1 MPDKTFLVH
10 VKVENRQVRKR
21 LEEIIQSDP
30 ALRVQAFDKTRRPD
44 LVLYELGD
52 DTERDFQVLQSLMN
66 SDALGEVFLTSDRT
80 DSQLL
85 LKAMRMGVKEFLL
98 QPLNEQDVRQALAGF
113 KVRSQQASGHTVPGK
128 LGRIISIMG
137 SKGGVG
143 TTTVAVNL
151 AVSLAE
157 TKAKQSVALVD
168 LNAVVGEIPLFL
180 AVRPSYHWG
189 EIMQNI
195 GRLDSAFLMNIMVR
209 HGSGLYVLPSPSKLN
224 GYPVATPDTMQ
235 RVLNVLRDM
244 FDVVVIDGGQSM
256 DNAYLKVIEMSDALL
271 IISILSLPCLHN
283 THNLLRSLK
292 GLSILPED
300 RMRVVINRYL
310 KKSDV
315 SIPEAEESIKQEIF
329 WSIPNDYKAT
339 MSAINQGKPL
349 SQVVSKAPVTR
360 SISEMANYLV
370 KEDNEDTTKRPKR
383 FRW

>member
-1 MPDKTFLVH
+1 MTDKTFLVH
-10 VKVENRQVRKR
+10 MKVENRQVRKK
-21 LEEIIQSDP
+21 LEDIIKSDP
-30 ALRVQAFDKTRRPD
+30 ALQVQAFDKTRRPD

-52 DTERDFQVLQSLMN
+52 DTERDFQVLRSLMN
-66 SDALGEVFLTSDRT
+66 SDALGEVFLTSNRT

-360 SISEMANYLV
+360 SISEMAEYLLR
-370 KEDNEDTTKRPKR
+370 EDNEDTTKRPKR

>member
-1 MPDKTFLVH
+1 MTDKKFLVH

-44 LVLYELGD
+44 LVIYEMGD

-98 QPLNEQDVRQALAGF
+98 QPLNEQEVRQALAGF
-113 KVRSQQASGHTVPGK
+113 KARSGQASGHTVPGK

-256 DNAYLKVIEMSDALL
+256 DSAYLKVIEMSDALL

-283 THNLLRSLK
+283 THNLLQSLK
-292 GLSILPED
+292 GLSILPQD

-310 KKSDV
+310 KRSDI
-315 SIPEAEESIKQEIF
+315 SIPEAQESIKQEIF

-360 SISEMANYLV
+360 SISEMAEYLLR
-370 KEDNEDTTKRPKR
+370 EDNEDTTKRPKR

>member
-1 MPDKTFLVH
+1 MPDQTLLVH
-10 VKVENRQVRKR
+10 VKVANRIVRKK

-30 ALRVQAFDKTRRPD
+30 GLRVQGSGDTRRPD
-44 LVLYELGD
+44 LVIYELGD
-52 DTERDFQVLQSLMN
+52 NTERDFQVLQSFMN
-66 SDALGEVFLTSDRT
+66 SDALGEVFLTSNRT

-98 QPLNEQDVRQALAGF
+98 QPLNEQEARQALAGF
-113 KVRSQQASGHTVPGK
+113 KGRRGPSGRTGPGK
-128 LGRIISIMG
+128 VGRIISVMG

-143 TTTVAVNL
+143 ATTVAVNL

-157 TKAKQSVALVD
+157 RKTEQSIALVD

-180 AVRPSYHWG
+180 AVKPSYHWG
-189 EIMQNI
+189 EIIQNI
-195 GRLDSAFLMNIMVR
+195 GRLDSAFLMTILVR

-224 GYPVATPDTMQ
+224 GYPVATPETMQ
-235 RVLNVLRDM
+235 RVLSNLQDM

-256 DNAYLKVIEMSDALL
+256 DSAYLKVIEMSDTLL

-283 THNLLRSLK
+283 THNLLQSLK
-292 GLSILPED
+292 SLSILPQD
-300 RMRVVINRYL
+300 RMQVVINRYL

-315 SIPEAEESIKQEIF
+315 SIREAEESIRKKIF

-349 SQVVSKAPVTR
+349 SQVVRKASVTQ
-360 SISEMANYLV
+360 SIKEMADYLV
-370 KEDNEDTTKRPKR
+370 QEDKEDNKKRPKR
-383 FRW
+383 FK

>member
-1 MPDKTFLVH
+1 MSDKTFLVH

-30 ALRVQAFDKTRRPD
+30 ALRIQAFDKTQRPD
-44 LVLYELGD
+44 LIIYELGD
-52 DTERDFQVLQSLMN
+52 DTERDFKVLQSLMN
-66 SDALGEVFLTSDRT
+66 SDALGEVFLTSERT

-85 LKAMRMGVKEFLL
+85 LKAMRMGVKEFLI

-113 KVRSQQASGHTVPGK
+113 KARTGQSVHTAPAERGK
-128 LGRIISIMG
+128 IISIVG

-157 TKAKQSVALVD
+157 TKAIKSVALVD

-224 GYPVATPDTMQ
+224 GYPIATPDTMQ

-256 DNAYLKVIEMSDALL
+256 DSAYLKVIEMSDALL

-283 THNLLRSLK
+283 THNLLQSLK
-292 GLSILPED
+292 GLSILPQD

-315 SIPEAEESIKQEIF
+315 SIPEAEESIRQEIF

>member
-1 MPDKTFLVH
+1 MPDKTLLVH
-10 VKVENRQVRKR
+10 VKAGNRQVRKK

-30 ALRVQAFDKTRRPD
+30 GLRVRGSGDTQRPD
-44 LVLYELGD
+44 LVIYELGD
-52 DTERDFQVLQSLMN
+52 DTERDFQVLQSLIN
-66 SDALGEVFLTSDRT
+66 SDALGEVFLTSNRT
-80 DSQLL
+80 DPQLL

-98 QPLNEQDVRQALAGF
+98 QPLNEQEVRQALAGL
-113 KVRSQQASGHTVPGK
+113 KARSGPSGPAVPGK
-128 LGRIISIMG
+128 IGRIISVMG

-157 TKAKQSVALVD
+157 RKAEQSIALVD

-180 AVRPSYHWG
+180 AVKPSYHWG
-189 EIMQNI
+189 EIIQNI

-235 RVLNVLRDM
+235 RVLNVLRDI
-244 FDVVVIDGGQSM
+244 FDFVVIDGGQSM
-256 DNAYLKVIEMSDALL
+256 DNAYLKVIEMSDTLL

-283 THNLLRSLK
+283 THNLLQSLK
-292 GLSILPED
+292 SLSILPQD
-300 RMRVVINRYL
+300 RMQVVINRYL

-315 SIPEAEESIKQEIF
+315 SIWEAEESISKKIF

-349 SQVVSKAPVTR
+349 SQVVRKASVTQ
-360 SISEMANYLV
+360 SIKEMADYLV
-370 KEDNEDTTKRPKR
+370 HEDKGDNKKRPKR
-383 FRW
+383 FK

>member
-10 VKVENRQVRKR
+10 VKVENRQARKKLR
-21 LEEIIQSDP
+21 DIIQSDP
-30 ALRVQAFDKTRRPD
+30 ELRVQAFDKTRRPD
-44 LVLYELGD
+44 LVIYELGD
-52 DTERDFQVLQSLMN
+52 NTEADFQVLQSLMN

-85 LKAMRMGVKEFLL
+85 LKAMRMGVKEFFL
-98 QPLNEQDVRQALAGF
+98 QPLNEQEVRQALAGF
-113 KVRSQQASGHTVPGK
+113 KVRSGQSVHTVAAERGK
-128 LGRIISIMG
+128 IISIMG

-157 TKAKQSVALVD
+157 RKREQSIALVD

-180 AVRPSYHWG
+180 AVKSSYHWG

-195 GRLDSAFLMNIMVR
+195 GRLDSGFLMNIMVR

-224 GYPVATPDTMQ
+224 GYPGATPDTMQ
-235 RVLNVLRDM
+235 RILNVLRDM

-256 DNAYLKVIEMSDALL
+256 DSAHLKVIEMSDTLL

-292 GLSILPED
+292 GLSILPQD
-300 RMRVVINRYL
+300 RIRVVINRYL

-315 SIPEAEESIKQEIF
+315 SIRDAEESIKQEIF

-349 SQVVSKAPVTR
+349 SRVGRKAPVTR
-360 SISEMANYLV
+360 SLTEMANYLV
-370 KEDNEDTTKRPKR
+370 GEHSEDTTKRTKR
-383 FRW
+383 SRRH

>member
-1 MPDKTFLVH
+1 MPDKTLLVH
-10 VKVENRQVRKR
+10 LKVKGRAVRKK

-30 ALRVQAFDKTRRPD
+30 ELRVQAFDKTRRPD
-44 LVLYELGD
+44 LVIYELGD
-52 DTERDFQVLQSLMN
+52 NTEADFQVLQSLMN

-85 LKAMRMGVKEFLL
+85 LKAMRMGVKEFLP
-98 QPLNEQDVRQALAGF
+98 QPLNEQEVRQALAGF
-113 KVRSQQASGHTVPGK
+113 KARSRQSVHAVPAGLGK
-128 LGRIISIMG
+128 IISIMG

-143 TTTVAVNL
+143 ATTVAVNL

-157 TKAKQSVALVD
+157 SKAKRSIALVD

-195 GRLDSAFLMNIMVR
+195 GRLDSGFLMNIMVR

-224 GYPVATPDTMQ
+224 GYPGATPDAMQ

-256 DNAYLKVIEMSDALL
+256 DSAHLKVIEMSDTLL

-292 GLSILPED
+292 GLSILPQD
-300 RMRVVINRYL
+300 RIRVVINRYL

-315 SIPEAEESIKQEIF
+315 SIRDAEESIKQEIF

-349 SQVVSKAPVTR
+349 SRVGRKAPVTR
-360 SISEMANYLV
+360 SLTEMANYLV
-370 KEDNEDTTKRPKR
+370 GEDREDTTKRTKR
-383 FRW
+383 FRRR

>member
-1 MPDKTFLVH
+1 MPDKTFLVN
-10 VKVENRQVRKR
+10 VKVENRQARKK
-21 LEEIIQSDP
+21 LQDIIQSDP
-30 ALRVQAFDKTRRPD
+30 ELRVQAFDKTRRPD
-44 LVLYELGD
+44 LVIYELGD
-52 DTERDFQVLQSLMN
+52 NTEADFQVLQSLMN
-66 SDALGEVFLTSDRT
+66 SDALSEVFLTSNRT

-85 LKAMRMGVKEFLL
+85 LKAMRMGVKEFLP
-98 QPLNEQDVRQALAGF
+98 QPLNEQEVRQALAGF
-113 KVRSQQASGHTVPGK
+113 KARSGQSVHTVAAERGK
-128 LGRIISIMG
+128 IISIMG

-157 TKAKQSVALVD
+157 RKTEQSIALVD

-180 AVRPSYHWG
+180 AVRPSYNWG

-195 GRLDSAFLMNIMVR
+195 GRLDSGFLMNIMVR

-224 GYPVATPDTMQ
+224 GYPGATPDTMQ
-235 RVLNVLRDM
+235 RILNVLRDM

-256 DNAYLKVIEMSDALL
+256 DNAHLKVIEMSDTLL

-292 GLSILPED
+292 GLSILPRD
-300 RMRVVINRYL
+300 RIRVVINRYL

-315 SIPEAEESIKQEIF
+315 SIRDAEESIKQEIF

-349 SQVVSKAPVTR
+349 SRVGRKAPVTR
-360 SISEMANYLV
+360 SLTEMANYLV
-370 KEDNEDTTKRPKR
+370 GEHSEDTTKRTKR
-383 FRW
+383 FRRH

>member
-1 MPDKTFLVH
+1 MPDKTLLVH
-10 VKVENRQVRKR
+10 VKVGNRIVRKK
-21 LEEIIQSDP
+21 LEAIIQSDP
-30 ALRVQAFDKTRRPD
+30 GLRVRGSADTRRPD
-44 LVLYELGD
+44 LVIYELGD
-52 DTERDFQVLQSLMN
+52 DTERDFQVLQSLIN
-66 SDALGEVFLTSDRT
+66 SDALGEFFLTSNRT

-98 QPLNEQDVRQALAGF
+98 QPLNEQEVRQALTGF
-113 KVRSQQASGHTVPGK
+113 KARSGQASGHTVPGK
-128 LGRIISIMG
+128 LGRIISVMG

-157 TKAKQSVALVD
+157 RKAEQSIALVD

-180 AVRPSYHWG
+180 AVKPSYHWG

-209 HGSGLYVLPSPSKLN
+209 HGSGLYILPSPSKLN
-224 GYPVATPDTMQ
+224 GYPVATPDTIQ
-235 RVLNVLRDM
+235 RVLSNLQDM

-256 DNAYLKVIEMSDALL
+256 DSAYLKVIEMSDTML

-283 THNLLRSLK
+283 THNLLQSLK
-292 GLSILPED
+292 SLSILPQD
-300 RMRVVINRYL
+300 RMQVVINRYL
-310 KKSDV
+310 KRSDV
-315 SIPEAEESIKQEIF
+315 SIREAEESIRKKIF

-349 SQVVSKAPVTR
+349 SQVVRKASVTQ
-360 SISEMANYLV
+360 SIREMADYLV
-370 KEDNEDTTKRPKR
+370 REDKGDNKKRPKR
-383 FRW
+383 FK

>member
-10 VKVENRQVRKR
+10 VKVENRIVRKK

-30 ALRVQAFDKTRRPD
+30 GLRLQVFDKTPRPD
-44 LVLYELGD
+44 LVIYELGD
-52 DTERDFQVLQSLMN
+52 DTERDFQLLQSLMN
-66 SDALGEVFLTSDRT
+66 SDALGEIFLTSNRT

-85 LKAMRMGVKEFLL
+85 LKAMRIGVKEFLL
-98 QPLNEQDVRQALAGF
+98 QPLNEQEVRQALAGF
-113 KVRSQQASGHTVPGK
+113 KARSGPSGHTVPGK

-143 TTTVAVNL
+143 TTTIAVNL

-157 TKAKQSVALVD
+157 SKAEQSIALVD

-180 AVRPSYHWG
+180 AVKPSYHWG

-195 GRLDSAFLMNIMVR
+195 GRLDSAFLMNILVR
-209 HGSGLYVLPSPSKLN
+209 HRSGLYVLPSPSKLN
-224 GYPVATPDTMQ
+224 GYPVATPDTIQ
-235 RVLNVLRDM
+235 RILNLLRDM
-244 FDVVVIDGGQSM
+244 FDFVVIDGGQSM
-256 DNAYLKVIEMSDALL
+256 DSAYLKVIEMSDTLI

-283 THNLLRSLK
+283 TYNLLQSLK
-292 GLSILPED
+292 GLSILPQD

-349 SQVVSKAPVTR
+349 SQVVRKASVTR
-360 SISEMANYLV
+360 SIREMTDYLV
-370 KEDNEDTTKRPKR
+370 REDNEDNRKRPKP
-383 FRW
+383 FK

>member
-10 VKVENRQVRKR
+10 VKVENRQARKK
-21 LEEIIQSDP
+21 LQDIIQSDP
-30 ALRVQAFDKTRRPD
+30 GLRVQAFDKTQRPD
-44 LVLYELGD
+44 LVIYELGD
-52 DTERDFQVLQSLMN
+52 NTEADFQVLQPLMN
-66 SDALGEVFLTSDRT
+66 SDALGEVFLTSNRT

-85 LKAMRMGVKEFLL
+85 LKAMRMGVKEFLP
-98 QPLNEQDVRQALAGF
+98 QPLNEQEVRQALTGF
-113 KVRSQQASGHTVPGK
+113 KVRRGQSVHTVPAELGK
-128 LGRIISIMG
+128 IISIMG

-157 TKAKQSVALVD
+157 RKREQSIALVD

-180 AVRPSYHWG
+180 AVKSSYHWG

-224 GYPVATPDTMQ
+224 GYPGATPDTMQ
-235 RVLNVLRDM
+235 RILNVLRDM
-244 FDVVVIDGGQSM
+244 FDVVVIDGGQST
-256 DNAYLKVIEMSDALL
+256 DSAHLKVIEMSDTLL

-292 GLSILPED
+292 GLSILPQD
-300 RMRVVINRYL
+300 RIRVVINRYL

-315 SIPEAEESIKQEIF
+315 SIRDAEESIKQEIF

-349 SQVVSKAPVTR
+349 SRVGRKAPVTR
-360 SISEMANYLV
+360 SLTEMANYLV
-370 KEDNEDTTKRPKR
+370 GEHSEDTTKRTKR
-383 FRW
+383 FRRH

>member
-1 MPDKTFLVH
+1 MSDKTFLVH

-30 ALRVQAFDKTRRPD
+30 ALRIQAFDKTGRPD
-44 LVLYELGD
+44 LAIYELGD

-66 SDALGEVFLTSDRT
+66 SNALGEVFLTSNRT

-85 LKAMRMGVKEFLL
+85 LKAMRMGVKEFLI

-113 KVRSQQASGHTVPGK
+113 KARIGQVSGHTIPGK
-128 LGRIISIMG
+128 IGRIISIMG

-157 TKAKQSVALVD
+157 TKAIKSIALVD

-209 HGSGLYVLPSPSKLN
+209 HSSGLYVLPSPSKLN

-256 DNAYLKVIEMSDALL
+256 DSAYLKVIEMSDALL

-283 THNLLRSLK
+283 THNLLQSLK
-292 GLSILPED
+292 GLSILPQD

-315 SIPEAEESIKQEIF
+315 SIPEAEESIRQKIF

-370 KEDNEDTTKRPKR
+370 KEDNEDTAKRPKR
-383 FRW
+383 FSW

>member
-10 VKVENRQVRKR
+10 VKVENRQARKKLR
-21 LEEIIQSDP
+21 DIIQSDP
-30 ALRVQAFDKTRRPD
+30 ELRVQAFDKTRRPD
-44 LVLYELGD
+44 LVIYELGD
-52 DTERDFQVLQSLMN
+52 NTEADFQVLQSLMN
-66 SDALGEVFLTSDRT
+66 SDALGEVFLTSDQT

-98 QPLNEQDVRQALAGF
+98 QPLNEQEVRQALAGF
-113 KVRSQQASGHTVPGK
+113 KARSGQSVHTVPAERGK
-128 LGRIISIMG
+128 IISIMG

-157 TKAKQSVALVD
+157 RKTEQSIALVD

-180 AVRPSYHWG
+180 AVKPSYHWG

-224 GYPVATPDTMQ
+224 GYPGPTPDTMQ

-256 DNAYLKVIEMSDALL
+256 DSAHLKVIEMSDTLL

-292 GLSILPED
+292 GLSILPQE
-300 RMRVVINRYL
+300 RIRVVINRYL

-315 SIPEAEESIKQEIF
+315 SIRDAEESIKQEIF

-349 SQVVSKAPVTR
+349 SMVGRKAPVTR
-360 SISEMANYLV
+360 SLTEMANYLV
-370 KEDNEDTTKRPKR
+370 GEDSEDTTKRTKR
-383 FRW
+383 FRRH

>member
-1 MPDKTFLVH
+1 MPDKTLLVH
-10 VKVENRQVRKR
+10 VKVANRIVRKK

-30 ALRVQAFDKTRRPD
+30 GLRVRASGDTRRPD
-44 LVLYELGD
+44 LVIYELGD

-66 SDALGEVFLTSDRT
+66 SDALGEVFLTSNRT
-80 DSQLL
+80 DPQLL

-98 QPLNEQDVRQALAGF
+98 QPLNEQEVRQALTGIKA
-113 KVRSQQASGHTVPGK
+113 RSGPSGRTEPGK
-128 LGRIISIMG
+128 VGRIISVMG

-157 TKAKQSVALVD
+157 RKAEQSIALVD

-180 AVRPSYHWG
+180 AVKPSYHWG

-235 RVLNVLRDM
+235 RVLSNLQDM
-244 FDVVVIDGGQSM
+244 FDVVVIDGGQSR
-256 DNAYLKVIEMSDALL
+256 DSAYLKVIEMSDTLL

-283 THNLLRSLK
+283 THNLLQSLK
-292 GLSILPED
+292 GLSILPQD
-300 RMRVVINRYL
+300 RMQVVINRYL

-315 SIPEAEESIKQEIF
+315 SIREAEESIRKKIF

-349 SQVVSKAPVTR
+349 SQVVRKASVTQ
-360 SISEMANYLV
+360 SIREMADYLV
-370 KEDNEDTTKRPKR
+370 QEDKGDNKNRPKR
-383 FRW
+383 FK

>member
-1 MPDKTFLVH
+1 MPDKTLLVH
-10 VKVENRQVRKR
+10 VKVANRIVRKK

-30 ALRVQAFDKTRRPD
+30 GLRVRGSGDTRRPD
-44 LVLYELGD
+44 LVIYELGD
-52 DTERDFQVLQSLMN
+52 NTERDFQVLQSLMN
-66 SDALGEVFLTSDRT
+66 SDALGEVFLTSNRT

-85 LKAMRMGVKEFLL
+85 LKAMRIGVKEFLP
-98 QPLNEQDVRQALAGF
+98 QPLNEQEVRQALAGF
-113 KVRSQQASGHTVPGK
+113 KERRGPSGRTGPGK
-128 LGRIISIMG
+128 VGRIISVMG

-157 TKAKQSVALVD
+157 RKTEQSIALVD

-180 AVRPSYHWG
+180 AVKPSYHWG
-189 EIMQNI
+189 EIIQNI

-209 HGSGLYVLPSPSKLN
+209 HGSGLYVLPSPNKLN
-224 GYPVATPDTMQ
+224 GYPVATPETMQ
-235 RVLNVLRDM
+235 RVLSNLQDM

-256 DNAYLKVIEMSDALL
+256 DSAYLKVIEMSDTLL

-283 THNLLRSLK
+283 THNLLQSLK
-292 GLSILPED
+292 SLSILPQD
-300 RMRVVINRYL
+300 RMQVVINRYL

-315 SIPEAEESIKQEIF
+315 SIREAEESIRKNIF

-349 SQVVSKAPVTR
+349 SQVVRNASVTQ
-360 SISEMANYLV
+360 SIREMADCLV
-370 KEDNEDTTKRPKR
+370 QEDKGDNKKRPKR
-383 FRW
+383 FK

>member
-1 MPDKTFLVH
+1 MPDKTLLVH
-10 VKVENRQVRKR
+10 VKVGNRIVRKK

-30 ALRVQAFDKTRRPD
+30 DLRVRGSGDTRRPD
-44 LVLYELGD
+44 LVIYELGD

-66 SDALGEVFLTSDRT
+66 SDALGEIFLTSNRT

-98 QPLNEQDVRQALAGF
+98 QPLNEQEVRQALAGF
-113 KVRSQQASGHTVPGK
+113 KGRRGASDLTGPGK
-128 LGRIISIMG
+128 VGRIISVIG

-157 TKAKQSVALVD
+157 RKAEQSIALVD

-180 AVRPSYHWG
+180 AVKPSYHWG

-224 GYPVATPDTMQ
+224 GYPVATPDTTQ
-235 RVLNVLRDM
+235 RVLNVLRDI

-256 DNAYLKVIEMSDALL
+256 DSAYLKVIEMSDTLL

-283 THNLLRSLK
+283 THNLLQSLK
-292 GLSILPED
+292 SLSILPQD
-300 RMRVVINRYL
+300 RMQVVINRHL

-315 SIPEAEESIKQEIF
+315 SIREAEESIRKKIF

-349 SQVVSKAPVTR
+349 SQVVRKASVTQ
-360 SISEMANYLV
+360 SIREMAHYLV
-370 KEDNEDTTKRPKR
+370 QEDKGDNKKRPKR
-383 FRW
+383 FK

>member
-1 MPDKTFLVH
+1 MPDTTFLVY
-10 VKVENRQVRKR
+10 VKVENRQVRKK
-21 LEEIIQSDP
+21 LEEIIRSDP
-30 ALRVQAFDKTRRPD
+30 ALRVEIFDKTRRPD
-44 LVLYELGD
+44 LLIYELGD
-52 DTERDFQVLQSLMN
+52 DTERDLQVLQSLMN

-85 LKAMRMGVKEFLL
+85 LKAMRMGVKEFII
-98 QPLNEQDVRQALAGF
+98 QPLNEQEVRQALAGF
-113 KVRSQQASGHTVPGK
+113 KVRGGRSVHAVPAELGK
-128 LGRIISIMG
+128 IISIMG

-157 TKAKQSVALVD
+157 TKAKQSIALVD

-195 GRLDSAFLMNIMVR
+195 DRLDSAFLMNIMVR

-235 RVLNVLRDM
+235 RVLNVLRNM

-256 DNAYLKVIEMSDALL
+256 DSAYLKVIEMSDTLL

-292 GLSILPED
+292 GLSILPQD

-310 KKSDV
+310 KRSDV
-315 SIPEAEESIKQEIF
+315 SIPEAEQSIKQEIF
-329 WSIPNDYKAT
+329 WSIPNDYKVT

-349 SQVVSKAPVTR
+349 SQVVRKAPVTR
-360 SISEMANYLV
+360 SISEMANFLAQ
-370 KEDNEDTTKRPKR
+370 EDKEDTTRRPQR
-383 FRW
+383 FRWK

>member
-1 MPDKTFLVH
+1 MPDKTLLVH
-10 VKVENRQVRKR
+10 VKVGNRIVRKK

-30 ALRVQAFDKTRRPD
+30 GLRVRGSGDTRRPD
-44 LVLYELGD
+44 LIIYELGD
-52 DTERDFQVLQSLMN
+52 NTERDFQVLQSLMN
-66 SDALGEVFLTSDRT
+66 SDALGEIFLTSNRT

-85 LKAMRMGVKEFLL
+85 LKAMRIGVKEFLL
-98 QPLNEQDVRQALAGF
+98 QPLNEQEVRQALAGF
-113 KVRSQQASGHTVPGK
+113 KGRRGPSGPTVPGK
-128 LGRIISIMG
+128 VGRIISVMG

-157 TKAKQSVALVD
+157 RKAEQSIALVD

-180 AVRPSYHWG
+180 AVKPNYHWG

-235 RVLNVLRDM
+235 RVLSNLQDM
-244 FDVVVIDGGQSM
+244 FDVVVIDGGQSR
-256 DNAYLKVIEMSDALL
+256 DSAYLKVIEMSDTLL

-283 THNLLRSLK
+283 THNLLQSLK
-292 GLSILPED
+292 GLSILPQD
-300 RMRVVINRYL
+300 RMQVVINRYL

-315 SIPEAEESIKQEIF
+315 SIREAEESIRKKIF

-349 SQVVSKAPVTR
+349 SQVVRKASVTQ
-360 SISEMANYLV
+360 SIREMADYLAQ
-370 KEDNEDTTKRPKR
+370 EDKGDNKKRPKR
-383 FRW
+383 FK

>member
-1 MPDKTFLVH
+1 MPDKTLLVH
-10 VKVENRQVRKR
+10 LKVKRRAIRRK

-30 ALRVQAFDKTRRPD
+30 GLRVRGSGDTRRPD
-44 LVLYELGD
+44 LVIYELGD
-52 DTERDFQVLQSLMN
+52 DTERDFQLIQSLMN
-66 SDALGEVFLTSDRT
+66 SDALGEVFLTSDRA
-80 DSQLL
+80 DQKVL
-85 LKAMRMGVKEFLL
+85 LKAMRIGAKEFLV
-98 QPLNEQDVRQALAGF
+98 QPLNEEEVRQALAGS
-113 KVRSQQASGHTVPGK
+113 KGRREASHRTEPGK
-128 LGRIISIMG
+128 LGRIISVIG

-157 TKAKQSVALVD
+157 SKAEQSIALVD

-180 AVRPSYHWG
+180 AVKPSYHWG

-195 GRLDSAFLMNIMVR
+195 GRLDSAFLMNILVR

-235 RVLNVLRDM
+235 RVLSTLQGM

-256 DNAYLKVIEMSDALL
+256 DSAYLKVIEMSETLL

-283 THNLLRSLK
+283 THNLLQSLK
-292 GLSILPED
+292 SLSILPQG
-300 RMRVVINRYL
+300 RMQVVINRYL

-315 SIPEAEESIKQEIF
+315 SMREAEESIRKKIF

-349 SQVVSKAPVTR
+349 SQVVRKASVTR
-360 SISEMANYLV
+360 SIREMADHLAQG
-370 KEDNEDTTKRPKR
+370 KEKDGAKGSKR
-383 FRW
+383 FR

>member
-10 VKVENRQVRKR
+10 VKVENRQVRKK
-21 LEEIIQSDP
+21 LEEIIKSDP
-30 ALRVQAFDKTRRPD
+30 GLRVQAFEKTRRPD
-44 LVLYELGD
+44 LVIYELGD
-52 DTERDFQVLQSLMN
+52 DTEGDFQVLQSLMN

-98 QPLNEQDVRQALAGF
+98 QPLNEQEVRQALAGF
-113 KVRSQQASGHTVPGK
+113 KVRSGQSVRTVAAERGK
-128 LGRIISIMG
+128 VISVMG

-157 TKAKQSVALVD
+157 SKAKQSIALVD

-256 DNAYLKVIEMSDALL
+256 ESAHLKVIEMSDTLL
-271 IISILSLPCLHN
+271 IVSILSLPCLHN

-292 GLSILPED
+292 GLSILPQD
-300 RMRVVINRYL
+300 RIRVVINRHL

-315 SIPEAEESIKQEIF
+315 SISEAEESIKQEIF

-349 SQVVSKAPVTR
+349 SKVGRKAPVTR
-360 SISEMANYLV
+360 SLTEMANCLV
-370 KEDNEDTTKRPKR
+370 GEDREDTTKRTKR
-383 FRW
+383 FRWH

>member
-1 MPDKTFLVH
+1 MTDKNFLVN

-30 ALRVQAFDKTRRPD
+30 ALRIQAFDKTGRPD
-44 LVLYELGD
+44 LAIYELGD
-52 DTERDFQVLQSLMN
+52 DTEGDFQVLQSLMN
-66 SDALGEVFLTSDRT
+66 SNALGEVFLTSNRT

-98 QPLNEQDVRQALAGF
+98 QPLNEQEVRQALAGF
-113 KVRSQQASGHTVPGK
+113 KAKSSQASGHTVPGK
-128 LGRIISIMG
+128 IGRIISIMG

-256 DNAYLKVIEMSDALL
+256 DSAYLKVIEMSDALL

-283 THNLLRSLK
+283 THNMLQSLK
-292 GLSILPED
+292 GLSILPQD

-315 SIPEAEESIKQEIF
+315 SIPEAEESIRQEIF

-370 KEDNEDTTKRPKR
+370 KGDNEDTTKRPKR

>member
-1 MPDKTFLVH
+1 MTDKTFLVY
-10 VKVENRQVRKR
+10 VKVEDRLVRKK

-44 LVLYELGD
+44 LVIYELGD

-256 DNAYLKVIEMSDALL
+256 DSAYLKVIEMSDALL

-283 THNLLRSLK
+283 THNLLQSLK
-292 GLSILPED
+292 GLSILPQD

-360 SISEMANYLV
+360 SIREMANYLV
-370 KEDNEDTTKRPKR
+370 REDNEDTTKRPKR
-383 FRW
+383 F

>member
-1 MPDKTFLVH
+1 
-10 VKVENRQVRKR
+10 
-21 LEEIIQSDP
+21 
-30 ALRVQAFDKTRRPD
+30 LRVQAFDKTQRPD
-44 LVLYELGD
+44 LVIYELGD
-52 DTERDFQVLQSLMN
+52 DAEKDFQLLQSLMN

-85 LKAMRMGVKEFLL
+85 LKAMRIGVKEFLL
-98 QPLNEQDVRQALAGF
+98 QPLNEQEVRQALAGF
-113 KVRSQQASGHTVPGK
+113 KARSGQSVHTVAAERGK
-128 LGRIISIMG
+128 IISIMG

-157 TKAKQSVALVD
+157 RKTEQSIALVD

-180 AVRPSYHWG
+180 AVRPSYNWG

-195 GRLDSAFLMNIMVR
+195 GRLDSGFLMNIMVR

-224 GYPVATPDTMQ
+224 GYPGATPDTMQ
-235 RVLNVLRDM
+235 RILNVLRDM

-256 DNAYLKVIEMSDALL
+256 DSAHLKVIEMSDTLL

-292 GLSILPED
+292 GLSILPRD
-300 RMRVVINRYL
+300 RIRVVINRYL

-315 SIPEAEESIKQEIF
+315 SIRDAEESIKQEIF

-349 SQVVSKAPVTR
+349 SRVGRKAPVTR
-360 SISEMANYLV
+360 SLTEMANYLV
-370 KEDNEDTTKRPKR
+370 GEHSEDTTKRTKR
-383 FRW
+383 FRRH

>member
-1 MPDKTFLVH
+1 MTDKNFLVH

-30 ALRVQAFDKTRRPD
+30 ALRIQAFDKTGRPD
-44 LVLYELGD
+44 LAIYELGD
-52 DTERDFQVLQSLMN
+52 DTEGVFQVLQSLMN
-66 SDALGEVFLTSDRT
+66 SNALGEVFLTSNRT

-98 QPLNEQDVRQALAGF
+98 QPLNEQDVRHALAGF
-113 KVRSQQASGHTVPGK
+113 IARSGQASGHTVPGK
-128 LGRIISIMG
+128 IGRIISIMG

-209 HGSGLYVLPSPSKLN
+209 HGSGLYILPSPSKLN
-224 GYPVATPDTMQ
+224 GYPIATPDTMQ

-256 DNAYLKVIEMSDALL
+256 DSAYLKVIEMSDALL

-283 THNLLRSLK
+283 THNMLRSLK
-292 GLSILPED
+292 GLSILPQD

-315 SIPEAEESIKQEIF
+315 SIPEAEESIRQEIF

-370 KEDNEDTTKRPKR
+370 KGDNEDTTKRPKR

>member
-1 MPDKTFLVH
+1 MPDKTFLVYM
-10 VKVENRQVRKR
+10 KVENRIVRKK
-21 LEEIIQSDP
+21 LEQIIQSEP
-30 ALRVQAFDKTRRPD
+30 GLRVQVFDKTMRPD
-44 LVLYELGD
+44 LVIYELGD

-66 SDALGEVFLTSDRT
+66 SNVLGEVFLTSDRT
-80 DSQLL
+80 DSHLL

-98 QPLNEQDVRQALAGF
+98 QPLNEQEVRQALAGF
-113 KVRSQQASGHTVPGK
+113 KARSGPSVLTVPRK
-128 LGRIISIMG
+128 LGRVISIMG

-157 TKAKQSVALVD
+157 TKAKQSIALVD

-195 GRLDSAFLMNIMVR
+195 GRLDSVFLRNILVKHR
-209 HGSGLYVLPSPSKLN
+209 SGLYVLPSPSTLN

-235 RVLNVLRDM
+235 RILNVLRDM

-256 DNAYLKVIEMSDALL
+256 DSAYLKVIEMSETLL
-271 IISILSLPCLHN
+271 IVSILSLPCLHN
-283 THNLLRSLK
+283 THNMLRSLK
-292 GLSILPED
+292 GLSILPQD

-329 WSIPNDYKAT
+329 WRIPNDYKAT

-349 SQVVSKAPVTR
+349 SQVVQKAPVTR
-360 SISEMANYLV
+360 SIREMAEYLV
-370 KEDNEDTTKRPKR
+370 GEGKEDTTKRPKR
-383 FRW
+383 FRWQ

>member
-1 MPDKTFLVH
+1 MSDKTFLVH

-30 ALRVQAFDKTRRPD
+30 ALRIQAFDKTGRPD
-44 LVLYELGD
+44 LAIYELGD

-66 SDALGEVFLTSDRT
+66 SNALGEVFLTSNRT

-85 LKAMRMGVKEFLL
+85 LKAMRMGVKEFLI

-113 KVRSQQASGHTVPGK
+113 KARIGQVSGHTIPGK
-128 LGRIISIMG
+128 IGRIISIMG

-157 TKAKQSVALVD
+157 TKAIKSIALVD

-209 HGSGLYVLPSPSKLN
+209 HSSGLYVLPSPSKLN

-256 DNAYLKVIEMSDALL
+256 DSAYLKVIEMSDALL

-283 THNLLRSLK
+283 THNLLQSLK
-292 GLSILPED
+292 GLSILPQD

-315 SIPEAEESIKQEIF
+315 SIPEAEESIRQKIF

-370 KEDNEDTTKRPKR
+370 KEDNEDTTKGHKR

>member
-1 MPDKTFLVH
+1 MTDKTFLVY
-10 VKVENRQVRKR
+10 VKVENRIVRKK

-30 ALRVQAFDKTRRPD
+30 RLRVQAFDKARRPD
-44 LVLYELGD
+44 LLIYELRD
-52 DTERDFQVLQSLMN
+52 DTERDFHVLQPLMKSN
-66 SDALGEVFLTSDRT
+66 ALGEVFLTSDRT

-98 QPLNEQDVRQALAGF
+98 QPLNEQEVRQALEGF
-113 KVRSQQASGHTVPGK
+113 KARSSGPSGHTAPGK
-128 LGRIISIMG
+128 LGRIISIIG

-157 TKAKQSVALVD
+157 TKAKQSIALVD

-195 GRLDSAFLMNIMVR
+195 GRLDSAFLRNILVK

-224 GYPVATPDTMQ
+224 GYPLATPDTMQ

-256 DNAYLKVIEMSDALL
+256 DSAYLKVIEMSDTLL

-283 THNLLRSLK
+283 THNLLQSLK
-292 GLSILPED
+292 SLSILPQD
-300 RMRVVINRYL
+300 RMQVVINRYL

-315 SIPEAEESIKQEIF
+315 SIREAEESIRKNIF

-349 SQVVSKAPVTR
+349 SQVVRNASVTQ
-360 SISEMANYLV
+360 SIREMADCLV
-370 KEDNEDTTKRPKR
+370 QEDKGDNKKRPKR
-383 FRW
+383 FK